1 MSEKKVG
8 AKVPNPAGPYSL
20 VREADGWLFL
30 SGQIALDPETGVLV
44 QGGIREETRKVL
56 ENIRHLL
63 ESCGLSWQACVK
75 TTIYLVEMKD
85 FGTVNEIYGKVLSKP
100 YPARST
106 VGVKELPKGARIE
119 IEVIA
124 KRIEDKEPVKMVL

>member
-1 MSEKKVG
+1 MPGPV
-8 AKVPNPAGPYSL
+8 GPYAT
-20 VREADGWLFL
+20 VRESGGWFFL
-30 SGQIALDPETGVLV
+30 SGQIALDPETGNLV
-44 QGGIREETRKVL
+44 QGGIMEETRQVL

-63 ESCGLSWQACVK
+63 ESCGLGWQSCVK

-85 FGTVNEIYGKVLSKP
+85 FAAVNEIYGRALSKP
-100 YPARST
+100 FPARST

-124 KRIEDKEPVKMVL
+124 KRLDGKKPGKMDL